1 MKVRIILVCTLLLL
15 AAVPTFALP
24 QCAHCNEWNWCE
36 SSPGDYEWCSDW
48 EGTCYTDPWKRCS
61 PVWGASVASEW
72 QVASIEIHRPS
83 LDSITTEAPAD
94 VAAVDVRKSEPASK
108 Q

>member
-1 MKVRIILVCTLLLL
+1 MSSASNTLGC
-15 AAVPTFALP
+15 AAAS
-24 QCAHCNEWNWCE
+24 A
-36 SSPGDYEWCSDW
+36 
-48 EGTCYTDPWKRCS
+48 
-61 PVWGASVASEW
+61 VWGASVASEW

-94 VAAVDVRKSEPASK
+94 VASVDVRKSEPASK